1 MNECYFCGASGNTA
15 HIASI
20 KVRGR
25 RDGVRIQKNIK
36 ICDACRIW
44 RNKEDIRE
52 AVSAMD

>member
-36 ICDACRIW
+36 ICLLVKTVAISPMMT
-44 RNKEDIRE
+44 
-52 AVSAMD
+52 VSEL